1 MIDLPDVAERVLTA
15 VDKLS
20 GAEVTTYGDLAAVVG
35 TGPRQVGAIL
45 REYGALTEWWR
56 VVRSDGRGHDAAR
69 ASEFWDAA
77 GIRHRDGRVDL
88 KTHRVEWGE

>member
-1 MIDLPDVAERVLTA
+1 MAERVLTA

-20 GAEVTTYGDLAAVVG
+20 GADVTTYGDLAAECG

-56 VVRSDGRGHDAAR
+56 VVRSDGRGHDSAR

-77 GIRHRDGRVDL
+77 GIGYRGDRVNL
-88 KTHRVEWGE
+88 KAHRVEWGE